1 MIKFLSALIL
11 LLVTTAAQAERIRDL
26 TSVQGVRQNSLIG
39 YGLVVGLDGTGDQ
52 TTQTPFTTQT
62 LNNMLSQLGITV
74 PTGTNMQLKNV
85 AAVMV
90 TASLPPFGRQGQTID
105 VVVSS
110 MGNAK
115 SLRGGT
121 LLMTPLKG
129 VDSQVYALAQ
139 GNILVGGAGASAG
152 GSSVQV
158 NQLNG
163 GRITN
168 GAVIERELPSQF
180 GVGNTLNLQLN
191 DEDFSMAQQIADTI
205 NRVRGYGSAT
215 ALDARTIQVRVPSG
229 NSSQVRFLA
238 DIQNMQVNVTPQDAK
253 VVINSRTGS
262 VVMNREVT
270 LDSCA
275 IAQGNL
281 SVTVNRQANVSQPDT
296 PFGGG
301 QTVVTPQ
308 TQIDLRQ
315 SGGSLQSVRSS
326 ASLNNVV
333 RALNALGATP
343 MDVYFAINAKC
354 GMSAGKTGNHLMIS
368 DSKLL
373 ASAAW
378 DAQSLNELK
387 AKASEDPAANI
398 RPVARQVEG
407 MFVQM
412 MLKSMR
418 DALPKDG
425 LFSSEHTRL
434 YTSMYDQQIAQQ
446 MTTGKGLGL
455 AEMMVKQMTPEQPL
469 PEESTPA
476 APMKFPLETVV
487 RYQNQ
492 ALSQLVQKAVPRNYD
507 DSLPGDSKAF
517 LAQLSLPAQL
527 ASQQSGVPHHLIL
540 AQAALESGWGQR
552 QIRRENGE
560 PSYNLFGVK
569 ASGNWKGPVTEI
581 TTTEYEN
588 GEAKK
593 VKAKFRVY
601 SSYLEAL
608 SDYVGLLTRNP
619 RYAAVTT
626 AASAEQGAQ
635 ALQDAG
641 YATDPHYARKLT
653 NMIQQMKSI
662 SDKVSKTYSMNI
674 DNLF

>member
-139 GNILVGGAGASAG
+139 GNTLVGGAGASAG

-275 IAQGNL
+275 VAQGNL

-343 MDVYFAINAKC
+343 MDLMSILQS
-354 GMSAGKTGNHLMIS
+354 MQSAGCLRA
-368 DSKLL
+368 KL
-373 ASAAW
+373 
-378 DAQSLNELK
+378 
-387 AKASEDPAANI
+387 
-398 RPVARQVEG
+398 
-407 MFVQM
+407 
-412 MLKSMR
+412 
-418 DALPKDG
+418 
-425 LFSSEHTRL
+425 
-434 YTSMYDQQIAQQ
+434 
-446 MTTGKGLGL
+446 
-455 AEMMVKQMTPEQPL
+455 
-469 PEESTPA
+469 
-476 APMKFPLETVV
+476 
-487 RYQNQ
+487 
-492 ALSQLVQKAVPRNYD
+492 
-507 DSLPGDSKAF
+507 
-517 LAQLSLPAQL
+517 
-527 ASQQSGVPHHLIL
+527 
-540 AQAALESGWGQR
+540 
-552 QIRRENGE
+552 
-560 PSYNLFGVK
+560 
-569 ASGNWKGPVTEI
+569 EI
-581 TTTEYEN
+581 
-588 GEAKK
+588 
-593 VKAKFRVY
+593 
-601 SSYLEAL
+601 
-608 SDYVGLLTRNP
+608 
-619 RYAAVTT
+619 
-626 AASAEQGAQ
+626 
-635 ALQDAG
+635 
-641 YATDPHYARKLT
+641 
-653 NMIQQMKSI
+653 I
-662 SDKVSKTYSMNI
+662 
-674 DNLF
+674 